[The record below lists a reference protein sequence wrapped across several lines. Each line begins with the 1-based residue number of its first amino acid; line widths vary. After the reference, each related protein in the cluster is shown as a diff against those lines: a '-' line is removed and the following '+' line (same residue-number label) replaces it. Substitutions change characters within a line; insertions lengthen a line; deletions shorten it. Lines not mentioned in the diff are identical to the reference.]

1 MPFAAANINIEG
13 GFRVEGRPLPPEA
26 ERPST
31 FLTVAT
37 ADYFRAMDIQL
48 RMGRLFNDDDRANGT
63 LVALVNDKIAERFW
77 PGDSPIDRRITVN
90 WLGRWRTLQVVGV
103 VDRLRHEALDRDA
116 RAEVFMPLSQ
126 TPFGSMTFVVR
137 TTDDAAALIPTLRA
151 RIWEV
156 DSTLPIYDA
165 STVST
170 LVAQTLA
177 PRRFVTYL
185 LSVLAGLAFL
195 LATLGIYGMLVF
207 STTQRTREIGIRIA
221 VGGNA
226 RDIVRLVIGE
236 SARLIAAGVALGLLG
251 SLAAARLVG
260 ALLYSTSP
268 TDPLTLAA
276 TTTVLATVALL
287 ACYGPAK
294 RATRID
300 PLNALRAS

>member
-1 MPFAAANINIEG
+1 
-13 GFRVEGRPLPPEA
+13 
-26 ERPST
+26 
-31 FLTVAT
+31 
-37 ADYFRAMDIQL
+37 MDIQL
-48 RMGRLFNDDDRANGT
+48 KQGRVFNDDDRANGT

-77 PGDSPIDRRITVN
+77 PGESPIDQRISVN

-103 VDRLRHEALDRDA
+103 VGRLRHEALDRDA

-137 TTDDAAALIPTLRA
+137 TTGDAAALIPALRS

-156 DSTLPIYDA
+156 DRALPIYDA
-165 STVST
+165 STVNA

-177 PRRFVTYL
+177 ARRFVTNL
-185 LSVLAGLAFL
+185 LTVLAGLAFL

-207 STTQRTREIGIRIA
+207 STTQRTREIGIRMA
-221 VGGNA
+221 VGGKA
-226 RDIVRLVIGE
+226 GDILALVLGE
-236 SARLIAAGVALGLLG
+236 SARLIAAGLVLGLAG
-251 SLAAARLVG
+251 SLAAARLLA

-276 TTTVLATVALL
+276 TTILLAAVALL
-287 ACYGPAK
+287 ACYVPAR

-300 PLNALRAS
+300 PLTALRSRAVLAVGHRRPVGRRRTALLAAV